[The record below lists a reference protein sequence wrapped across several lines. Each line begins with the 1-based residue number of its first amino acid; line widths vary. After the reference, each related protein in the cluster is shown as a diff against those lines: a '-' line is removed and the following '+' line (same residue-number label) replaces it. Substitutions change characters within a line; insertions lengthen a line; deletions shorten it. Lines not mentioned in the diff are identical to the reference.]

1 MKIPRT
7 ATTLLALAA
16 CLLVH
21 EPLAAQLDGYG
32 FHLGL
37 GRSSLGGG
45 FADLT
50 EDAGYDLISR
60 TGLVA
65 GAWVDYGLPGV
76 HERLSVRAGLG
87 VAQKGNRIERD
98 GDDFRLLDLTY
109 VDLPVLALV
118 ALGSGDWSPYAVAGP
133 VLSLKQGSY
142 AESEGQEIDADDELK
157 GTDVGLALG
166 IGARQDRLGAEVRYV
181 HGFPNITTHSSP
193 NESATNRQWSVALS
207 YWIPIT
213 R

>member
-1 MKIPRT
+1 MRAPRT
-7 ATTLLALAA
+7 ATILLSLAT

-21 EPLAAQLDGYG
+21 EPLAAQLDAFG

-65 GAWVDYGLPGV
+65 GAWVDYGLPDV

-98 GDDFRLLDLTY
+98 GEDFRLLDLTY
-109 VDLPVLALV
+109 VDLSVLGLV
-118 ALGSGDWSPYAVAGP
+118 AFGSGDWSPYAVAGP
-133 VLSLKQGSY
+133 VVSLKQGSY
-142 AESEGQEIDADDELK
+142 AENRGQETDADDELK
-157 GTDVGLALG
+157 GKDLGLALG
-166 IGARQDRLGAEVRYV
+166 IGARRDRLGAEVRYV
-181 HGFPNITTHSSP
+181 HGFPNITTHSSS
-193 NESATNRQWSVALS
+193 NESATNRQWSLALT
-207 YWIPIT
+207 YRIPIT